1 MCTWTYINPNI
12 TLVYQSLG
20 VVFLYITDLQIDA
33 LDNPDLAHDFSTFDI
48 AALDNPDLA
57 HDFSTF
63 DIAEYYQLHIG
74 IEQIRVPELLF
85 QPSMIG
91 VEQGG
96 LSETLTYVLNKYPS
110 DKQVELASE

>member
-48 AALDNPDLA
+48 A
-57 HDFSTF
+57 
-63 DIAEYYQLHIG
+63 EYYQLHIG

-85 QPSMIG
+85 QPSR
-91 VEQGG
+91 
-96 LSETLTYVLNKYPS
+96 
-110 DKQVELASE
+110 